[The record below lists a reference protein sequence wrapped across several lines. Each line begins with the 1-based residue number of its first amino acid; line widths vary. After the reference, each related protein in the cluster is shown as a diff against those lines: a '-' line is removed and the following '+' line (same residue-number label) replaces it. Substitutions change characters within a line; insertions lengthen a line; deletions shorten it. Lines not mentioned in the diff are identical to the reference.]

1 MTHCNTKNMKSNRKN
16 KKMWCRHIKIIP
28 LCHFKK
34 KLKKKHTITM
44 ISFESDYNNGTVPQI
59 IERLAEANN
68 QKTSGY
74 GFDAFT
80 EEAKTK
86 I

>member
-1 MTHCNTKNMKSNRKN
+1 
-16 KKMWCRHIKIIP
+16 
-28 LCHFKK
+28 
-34 KLKKKHTITM
+34 M

-59 IERLAEANN
+59 IERLAEVNN

-86 I
+86 